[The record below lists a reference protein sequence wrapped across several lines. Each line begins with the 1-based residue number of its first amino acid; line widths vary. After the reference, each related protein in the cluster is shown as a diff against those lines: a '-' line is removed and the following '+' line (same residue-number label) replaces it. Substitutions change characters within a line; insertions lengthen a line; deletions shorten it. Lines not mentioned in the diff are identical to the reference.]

1 MKNFLSFLK
10 RMRSPL
16 FAITPIVAFVLVVH
30 FFFHRFET
38 VTLVSFLVGSV
49 IFVFGQVIFLLGLE
63 KSLVP
68 MGEYVGN
75 SSDKLGKFFVILI
88 FGFVF
93 GLFSAIAE
101 PDLQVFAN
109 SAIAEGF
116 PVPRILFVFGAGF
129 GAGTFIALALY
140 RLTTKIP
147 ISVVIFGFYIIAFV
161 LAIFVSEKNFSIA
174 LDASVTTMGVITSP
188 FLLSLGVGV
197 ARMKGSSAS
206 NRQDNFGLIAISAIG
221 PFIMLLILAFIF
233 RNSSAVASVGGDGLP
248 LWLETLKD
256 VSLSLLPLI
265 GVFFVFEIIFIKIS
279 NREVKKLLL
288 GSLVAFAGFFLYLFS
303 IELGF
308 VGMGEEIG
316 KFLGSVGSAWVA
328 VAVCS
333 VFSFFICF
341 SEPAVKILGE
351 QVEKISNG
359 NIKAKLVVT
368 TIGISIVIAVF
379 LSVFRVFFGI
389 SIWYFIIPIF
399 SLAFILSFFASKT
412 FTAIAFDSAGVAAG
426 SLTIAFV
433 FPIMLGM
440 SAGSA
445 LSTAFGVVAICS
457 MTPIVIV
464 QIMGILYKISVKIES
479 KREAKLLIR
488 FSRTADKYSNI
499 EALEKRHNELIGGGR
514 YE

>member
-1 MKNFLSFLK
+1 MKSFLSFLK
-10 RMRSPL
+10 RMKSPL
-16 FAITPIVAFVLVVH
+16 FAIVPIVAFVLVVH
-30 FFFHRFET
+30 FFFHKFET
-38 VTLVSFLVGSV
+38 RTLISFLVGSG
-49 IFVFGQVIFLLGLE
+49 IFVVGQVLFLIGIE

-75 SSDKLGKFFVILI
+75 SSDKMGKFFVILI
-88 FGFVF
+88 FGFIF

-101 PDLQVFAN
+101 PDLQIFAN
-109 SAIAEGF
+109 SAITAGF
-116 PVPRILFVFGAGF
+116 PVPRLLFVFGAGF
-129 GAGTFIALALY
+129 GTGAFIALALY

-147 ISVVIFGFYIIAFV
+147 INVVIFGFYIIAFV

-174 LDASVTTMGVITSP
+174 LDTSATTMGVITSP
-188 FLLSLGVGV
+188 FLLSLGMGV
-197 ARMKGSSAS
+197 ARMKGSASS

-221 PFIMLLILAFIF
+221 PSLILLILAFVF
-233 RNSSAVASVGGDGLP
+233 RNNVVSEVSASSTLP

-279 NREVKKLLL
+279 NREVKKLIL
-288 GSLVAFAGFFLYLFS
+288 GSLVTFAGFFLYLFS

-316 KFLGSVGSAWVA
+316 KFLGSVGSVWIA

-341 SEPAVKILGE
+341 SEPAVKILGK

-359 NIKAKLVVT
+359 NIKSSLVVT

-389 SIWYFIIPIF
+389 SIWFFIIPIF
-399 SLAFILSFFASKT
+399 TLAFILSFFASKT

-440 SAGSA
+440 SGDGL
-445 LSTAFGVVAICS
+445 LSMAFGVVAICS
-457 MTPIVIV
+457 ITPIVVV
-464 QIMGILYKISVKIES
+464 QIMGILYRINVKIES
-479 KREAKLLIR
+479 KREARMLIR
-488 FSRTADKYSNI
+488 FSRTTDKYSNI
-499 EALEKRHNELIGGGR
+499 EALEKRHKEIIGG
-514 YE
+514 EKL